1 MFTLLC
7 CAILAAL
14 CSSAAILS
22 FEVPSFTRCAGKT
35 KLSSVPSGG
44 AAAAPAAA
52 AAKGGAAAAPA
63 KAAAK
68 APEPEP
74 EEEESSSFSL
84 FD

>member
-1 MFTLLC
+1 MEC
-7 CAILAAL
+7 ILGGPL
-14 CSSAAILS
+14 
-22 FEVPSFTRCAGKT
+22 FERSQFFFEFPCFTRCAGKT

-44 AAAAPAAA
+44 AAAAPAA